1 MQNEGD
7 IKDAFIVNNQSA
19 IRKQQSGNLQNQPQ
33 NSERAL
39 SRLRARAKE
48 ISSHQRDLNFAPLLF
63 CLALTLL
70 LLTNS
75 FAEEDDLL
83 GIARKLIGRFENG
96 RQPL

>member
-63 CLALTLL
+63 CLAFDSALTDQQL
-70 LLTNS
+70 
-75 FAEEDDLL
+75 
-83 GIARKLIGRFENG
+83 RGRRRSPWHSQEAHWAFRE
-96 RQPL
+96 

>member
-33 NSERAL
+33 NSKRAL

-48 ISSHQRDLNFAPLLF
+48 ISSHQRDLNLPRFYFALL
-63 CLALTLL
+63 LTLL
-70 LLTNS
+70 LLANS
-75 FAEEDDLL
+75 FAEEGNLL
-83 GIARKLIGRFENG
+83 GIARKLIGRFENS
-96 RQPL
+96 R

>member
-33 NSERAL
+33 NSKRAL

-48 ISSHQRDLNFAPLLF
+48 ISSHQRDLNLPRFYF
-63 CLALTLL
+63 VSFLTLL
-70 LLTNS
+70 LLTNC
-75 FAEEDDLL
+75 FTEEGDLL
-83 GIARKLIGRFENG
+83 GITRKLVRRFENS
-96 RQPL
+96 R